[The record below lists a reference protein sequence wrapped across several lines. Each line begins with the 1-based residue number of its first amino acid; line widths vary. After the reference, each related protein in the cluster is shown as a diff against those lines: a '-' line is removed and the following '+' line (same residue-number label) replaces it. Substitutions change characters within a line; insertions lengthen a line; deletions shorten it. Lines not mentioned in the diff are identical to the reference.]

1 MFLKKSGV
9 VIINYNDRVVARQHS
24 YFFLQIEISFNI
36 RDYKTLMFFCDNM
49 TEYDL
54 AYGCVSSTQ

>member
-36 RDYKTLMFFCDNM
+36 RDYKTLRFFFA
-49 TEYDL
+49 TI
-54 AYGCVSSTQ
+54 